1 MNVLTLTYNDYGAA
15 GGTSTATYRH
25 HRVLKENGI
34 NSHILCRVKRLEEDD
49 SVEIPRSRVGE
60 HLIREVT
67 TRLGFNDLHG
77 ISAFNIRNHPLFKAA
92 DVLHL
97 HSLHSGYFNYF
108 ALPRLTMEKPT
119 IWSLHDFW
127 AITGHCTYFSDCQ
140 RWKTGCGHCPYP
152 KTYMAVRRDAT
163 ASEWRMKKSIYKKSR
178 LHLVVSSKWVQNQI
192 KDSILGDFPIECIP
206 WGVDT
211 DIYKPLDKEE
221 CRRILGIPR
230 GKKVLMFGAVN
241 STWKVK
247 GADLLV
253 KALQALPANLK
264 KEIVLVTMGK
274 MGEDVINLIDMQAI
288 HLGFV
293 ENERFQAII
302 YSAADLFVLPS
313 REETFG
319 LTVIESMACGTPV
332 AAFAAGPI
340 PERVIDGLTGMT
352 AEPENSESLAHII
365 SQMLEDDKLRD
376 TMARNSR
383 TLILKDYSLE
393 HQTQKYINLY
403 KRLLK
408 HTTHEAVAA

>member
-25 HRVLKENGI
+25 HRILKENGI
-34 NSHILCRVKRLEEDD
+34 NSHILCRVKRLEEPD
-49 SVEIPRSRVGE
+49 SVEIPRSKVGE

-67 TRLGFNDLHG
+67 SRLGFNDLHG
-77 ISAFNIRNHPLFKAA
+77 ISSFNIYKHPLFKAA
-92 DVLHL
+92 DILHL

-119 IWSLHDFW
+119 VWSLHDFW
-127 AITGHCTYFSDCQ
+127 AITGHCTYFSDCG
-140 RWKTGCGHCPYP
+140 RWKTGCGRCPYP
-152 KTYMAVRRDAT
+152 DTYTPIRRDST
-163 ASEWRMKKSIYKKSR
+163 AYEWSMKKSIYEKSR
-178 LHLVVSSKWVQNQI
+178 LHLVVSSEWVRNQI
-192 KDSILGDFPIECIP
+192 KDSILGNFPIECIP

-211 DIYKPLDKEE
+211 DIYEPLDKEE
-221 CRRILGIPR
+221 CRRILGIPK

-241 STWKVK
+241 SSWKVK

-253 KALQALPANLK
+253 KALQALPASLK
-264 KEIVLVTMGK
+264 KETILLTMGK
-274 MGEDVINLIDMQAI
+274 MGEDMMNSIDMKAI

-340 PERVIDGLTGMT
+340 PERVIHDVTGMT
-352 AEPENSESLAHII
+352 AEPENSQDLAKII
-365 SQMLEDDKLRD
+365 TRMLEDDGHRKK
-376 TMARNSR
+376 MAVNGRS
-383 TLILKDYSLE
+383 LILSDYCLMQ
-393 HQTQKYINLY
+393 QTRKYIDLY
-403 KRLLK
+403 KRLLEQPAY
-408 HTTHEAVAA
+408 EALSA